1 METVAKNIVEISIA
15 GKNITADVSR
25 YLSQITYTDKEE
37 AESDD
42 LSLVFE
48 DTAGKWKSAWYPT
61 QGDTLRIKIGRPGHF
76 LDCGVFEIDEIE
88 LNFPPDTLNVKAIG
102 AGITKDLRTKNSKA
116 FENQSLYDITKYF
129 AAKHNLKIFG
139 RYFTEQ
145 DAIMKNIK
153 LLEGIKIE
161 RKTQENQ
168 TDISFLATLAKEY
181 GIIFAVHGDCLV
193 FNTIDELDERRS
205 ILTINRN
212 QMSRAR
218 FVDKTSQIYS
228 GAVVVNR
235 NARSNSK
242 KTWVVKASEWVDEKL
257 GTLVVNANVE
267 DETQAQAV
275 AEGALKEANKN
286 KVKGS
291 FTIFGNTKLVAG
303 VNVDL
308 TGIGKF
314 SGKWHITS
322 SSHAVEPSG
331 GYTTS
336 VEVRKIMK

>member
-61 QGDTLRIKIGRPGHF
+61 QGDTLRVKIGRPGHF
-76 LDCGVFEIDEIE
+76 LDCGLFEIDEIE

-102 AGITKDLRTKNSKA
+102 AGITKDLRTKNNKA

-129 AAKHNLKIFG
+129 AGKHNLKIFG
-139 RYFTEQ
+139 KYFGEQ

-212 QMSRAR
+212 QMSTAR

-228 GAVVVNR
+228 SAIILHR
-235 NARSNSK
+235 NARNNIVK
-242 KTWVVKASEWVDEKL
+242 KWEIKQPDGQDEKL

-267 DETQAQAV
+267 SDDQAGAV
-275 AEGALKEANKN
+275 AKGSLKNANKD
-286 KVKGS
+286 KIKGS

-303 VNVDL
+303 VNIDL

-314 SGKWHITS
+314 SGKWHIIS
-322 SSHAVEPSG
+322 SSHTVEPSG

-336 VEVRKIMK
+336 VEVRKIME

>member
-25 YLSQITYTDKEE
+25 YLAQITYTDKEE

-48 DTAGKWKSAWYPT
+48 DTSGKWQGAWYPT
-61 QGDTLRIKIGRPGHF
+61 QGDTLRVKIGRPGHF
-76 LDCGVFEIDEIE
+76 LDCGIFEIDEIE

-102 AGITKDLRTKNSKA
+102 AGITKSLRTRNSKA
-116 FENQSLYDITKYF
+116 FEEQTLYDIAKYF
-129 AAKHNLKIFG
+129 ADKHGLKLVG
-139 RYFTEQ
+139 DNVSLQ
-145 DAIMKNIK
+145 
-153 LLEGIKIE
+153 IKIE

-168 TDISFLATLAKEY
+168 TDISFLSTLAKEY
-181 GIIFAVHGDCLV
+181 GIIFAVHGDWLY
-193 FNTIDELDERRS
+193 FTDISELDRRSS
-205 ILTINRN
+205 ILTISRS
-212 QMSRAR
+212 QMSTAR

-228 GAVVVNR
+228 GATILHR
-235 NARSNSK
+235 NARNNIIRK
-242 KTWVVKASEWVDEKL
+242 WEIKQPDGPDEKL

-267 DETQAQAV
+267 SDDQAEAV
-275 AEGALKEANKN
+275 AKGSLKNANKD
-286 KVKGS
+286 KIKGS

-322 SSHAVEPSG
+322 SSHTVQPSG

-336 VEVRKIMK
+336 VELRKII